1 MTHNRNK
8 DRIILS
14 SKLTLAIQKLKQL
27 PDDSPCICKTD
38 MQTLLLL
45 NEVTHCTVDY
55 TLKFGNFAYDD
66 CAGLHEQGEDIANE
80 VIELIYLCV
89 KSNSACEDP
98 LKLKEEVSTLPW
110 IERSNKKKI

>member
-1 MTHNRNK
+1 MAHNRCNDELK
-8 DRIILS
+8 LGS
-14 SKLTLAIQKLKQL
+14 QLTLAVKKLRLL
-27 PDDSPCICKTD
+27 PTDSPCACKSNIKK
-38 MQTLLLL
+38 LLLL

-55 TLKFGNFAYDD
+55 TIHFGNFAYDD
-66 CAGLHEQGEDIANE
+66 CADLHSQGEDIANE

-110 IERSNKKKI
+110 IERSNKKKT